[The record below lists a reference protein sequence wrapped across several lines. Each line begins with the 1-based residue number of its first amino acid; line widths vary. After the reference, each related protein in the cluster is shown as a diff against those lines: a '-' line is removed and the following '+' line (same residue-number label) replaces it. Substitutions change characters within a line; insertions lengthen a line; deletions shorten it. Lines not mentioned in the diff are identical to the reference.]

1 VSLRIGQHPLGW
13 GGDCKHI
20 VATLLAWLHEPG
32 SFRVTADFRAA
43 LASRSQEELVDLL
56 SDICVV
62 YPHLV
67 DEFGLLGEAADYDP
81 EAVVT
86 DIFAELEPPGSI
98 DEDEAVA
105 RMETVARHADRLA
118 RQDQGHVARRAYY
131 TLTVHCKNFC
141 EDSKSDG
148 QAAHLKTRSAANAV
162 VAFNATI

>member
-1 VSLRIGQHPLGW
+1 
-13 GGDCKHI
+13 
-20 VATLLAWLHEPG
+20 LAWLHEPG
-32 SFRVTADFRAA
+32 SFRVPADFRAA

-86 DIFAELEPPGSI
+86 DIFAELVPPGSI
-98 DEDEAVA
+98 YEDEAVA

-141 EDSKSDG
+141 EDYGSHEIFPVNIPYDF
-148 QAAHLKTRSAANAV
+148 AAAYRDLALDQLEEHTTAIVPQKAMGKPL
-162 VAFNATI
+162 I